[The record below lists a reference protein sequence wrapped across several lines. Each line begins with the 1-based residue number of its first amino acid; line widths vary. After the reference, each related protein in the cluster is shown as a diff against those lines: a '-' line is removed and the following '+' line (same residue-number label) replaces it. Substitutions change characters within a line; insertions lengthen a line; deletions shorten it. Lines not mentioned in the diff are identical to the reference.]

1 MERIFLEPGTALA
14 VFLFG
19 LVIGSFLNVCIYRL
33 PRRESV
39 VFPRSH
45 CPSCGKE
52 LAARDLVPILS
63 YLWKRGRC
71 RFCGGRIS
79 LQYPLVEVLT
89 GLAFLLLLRRFG
101 LMPLTAILALLTCLL
116 IIVSGTDLQ
125 KKLIPDAITLPGIIL
140 GILTGLAGSLSPL
153 MRGGMR
159 GGISLSYGQI
169 PVLFD
174 DFSIWTSLLG
184 IAVGGG
190 LLAGIAAVARGGM
203 GMGDIKLLA
212 MLGGFGGWRFALASL
227 FGGALLG
234 SVVGILLVLLGGRDP
249 KKPIPFGPFLSLAAF
264 IGFFY

>member
-1 MERIFLEPGTALA
+1 
-14 VFLFG
+14 
-19 LVIGSFLNVCIYRL
+19 
-33 PRRESV
+33 
-39 VFPRSH
+39 
-45 CPSCGKE
+45 
-52 LAARDLVPILS
+52 
-63 YLWKRGRC
+63 
-71 RFCGGRIS
+71 
-79 LQYPLVEVLT
+79 
-89 GLAFLLLLRRFG
+89 
-101 LMPLTAILALLTCLL
+101 
-116 IIVSGTDLQ
+116 
-125 KKLIPDAITLPGIIL
+125 
-140 GILTGLAGSLSPL
+140 PL
-153 MRGGMR
+153 MRGVMR

-184 IAVGGG
+184 IVVGGG
-190 LLAGIAAVARGGM
+190 LLTGIAAVARGGM